1 MKPIDLRELLL
12 LDHRRLEHLSELLQD
27 AFDADAREDTQQLWT
42 ELERSVEAHFKVEE
56 RLLFPR
62 FGNIDATETR
72 ALAAEHRLLRGRLAE
87 LGVGVDLKQVRADVA
102 KGFLD
107 MLRAHAAREDVL
119 LYRWANEAPAEE
131 AGQVADAL
139 AGPVTPSGGEGPV
152 LSPAAPPGARG
163 SRDRA
168 APTASQAP
176 RRA

>member
-12 LDHRRLEHLSELLQD
+12 VDHRRLEQLSEQLQD
-27 AFDADAREDTQQLWT
+27 AFDADAREDTQALWT
-42 ELERSVEAHFKVEE
+42 ELERRLEAHFKVEE

-62 FGNIDATETR
+62 FGNLDATETR
-72 ALAAEHRLLRGRLAE
+72 ALSAEHRLLRERLAE
-87 LGVGVDLKQVRADVA
+87 LGVGVDLKAVRADVA
-102 KGFLD
+102 RGFLD

-119 LYRWANEAPAEE
+119 LYRWANEALAEE

-139 AGPVTPSGGEGPV
+139 GGPVTPSGVEGAA
-152 LSPAAPPGARG
+152 LSPAAPRAGRG

-168 APTASQAP
+168 APTAGQAP